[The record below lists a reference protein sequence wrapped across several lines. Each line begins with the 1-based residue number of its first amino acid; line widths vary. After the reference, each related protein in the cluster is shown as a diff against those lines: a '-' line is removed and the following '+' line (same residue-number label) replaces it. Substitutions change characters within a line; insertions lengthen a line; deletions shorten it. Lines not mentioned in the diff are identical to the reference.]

1 MQMFIKAIKWRFH
14 DTGQK
19 HHYIYSFY
27 IQQET
32 TTDFLAGNCEFQ
44 PYDLECKYAICSGIV

>member
-1 MQMFIKAIKWRFH
+1 MQMFVIAIKWRFH

-19 HHYIYSFY
+19 HHHMYSFY

-32 TTDFLAGNCEFQ
+32 AKKN
-44 PYDLECKYAICSGIV
+44 